1 MRQAAGD
8 LRQGASAQ
16 AAASGG
22 RARDRL
28 RDLER
33 RMEAGPDDRRRR
45 LGDLQLEARQLAER
59 QRQLASDLDKAEQQG
74 SSSDMLRR
82 LAGEEDRL
90 TDRARQLEDRL
101 NAIARAP
108 DTGRGADRG
117 ADAVAG
123 VARDFERERLSD
135 RMRETADELRARSSS
150 SRGTARDVPSAD
162 AKRGSRHQ
170 EDLAHAL
177 ERLADRLADAG
188 GDRDSRRLSE
198 KLAQTERL
206 KESLDRLSQALE
218 FAGRQAGRAGSD
230 ASAKRTTGGERGQI
244 GEGRQGAGGT
254 DLSRLEEE
262 SLRQL
267 KEIQAFMNELRRED
281 PSLSRNGVGF
291 TLEGQGLILS
301 APGTEAFKQ
310 DFAKWDALRRQA
322 GVALEQAQ
330 SSLSKRLQAQAS
342 KDRLPSG
349 VADSAPPAYQTQVE
363 QYFKALATQK

>member
-1 MRQAAGD
+1 
-8 LRQGASAQ
+8 
-16 AAASGG
+16 
-22 RARDRL
+22 
-28 RDLER
+28 
-33 RMEAGPDDRRRR
+33 MEAGPDDRRRK

-59 QRQLASDLDKAEQQG
+59 QRQLASDLDKTGQQG
-74 SSSDMLRR
+74 SSSDTLRR

-90 TDRARQLEDRL
+90 TDRAQNLEDRL
-101 NAIARAP
+101 TAIARAP
-108 DTGRGADRG
+108 NTGRGADRG

-135 RMRETADELRARSSS
+135 RMRETADELRARSSR

-162 AKRGSRHQ
+162 AKWGSRHQ

-177 ERLADRLADAG
+177 DRLADRLADAG

-218 FAGRQAGRAGSD
+218 SAGRQAGRAGSD
-230 ASAKRTTGGERGQI
+230 ASAKRTTGERGQI

-310 DFAKWDALRRQA
+310 DFARWDALRRQA

-349 VADSAPPAYQTQVE
+349 VADIAPPAYQTQVE